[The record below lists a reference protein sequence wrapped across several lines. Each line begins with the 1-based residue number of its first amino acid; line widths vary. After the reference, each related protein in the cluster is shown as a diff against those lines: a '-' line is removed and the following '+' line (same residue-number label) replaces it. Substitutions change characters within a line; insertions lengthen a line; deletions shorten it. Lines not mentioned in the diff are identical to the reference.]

1 MEGVPPHQM
10 IRTLDPRLSMHNLPV
25 YPLLP
30 ASTDPRRLEE
40 IRRTLIAVN
49 IDPAVSIEVKT
60 FFCLS
65 SLILYKLFS

>member
-49 IDPAVSIEVKT
+49 IDPAVSIEVKK